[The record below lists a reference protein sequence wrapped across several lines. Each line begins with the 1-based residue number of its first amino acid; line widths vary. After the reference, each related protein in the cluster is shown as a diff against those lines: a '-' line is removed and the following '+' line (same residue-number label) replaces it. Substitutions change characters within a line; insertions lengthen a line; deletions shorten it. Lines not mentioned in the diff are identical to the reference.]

1 MFEKYLQNKKPVVK
15 STKSHNWMEG
25 GKQMDIWSYFW
36 IFKWYEKRIKYWN
49 IFSVIFQNFI
59 FWFTTSKG
67 FVDLGCGNGL
77 LVYLLTKEGIPN
89 GVGLDIRKRK
99 IWNFFREQ
107 GTDLRYKVI
116 HTLILVNLW
125 LNSLEIH

>member
-1 MFEKYLQNKKPVVK
+1 M
-15 STKSHNWMEG
+15 
-25 GKQMDIWSYFW
+25 
-36 IFKWYEKRIKYWN
+36 
-49 IFSVIFQNFI
+49 
-59 FWFTTSKG
+59 
-67 FVDLGCGNGL
+67 DLGCGNGL

-125 LNSLEIH
+125 LNSLEIHDSRIRRGPS

>member
-1 MFEKYLQNKKPVVK
+1 MK
-15 STKSHNWMEG
+15 
-25 GKQMDIWSYFW
+25 DILCD
-36 IFKWYEKRIKYWN
+36 
-49 IFSVIFQNFI
+49 FSIYVTISLFI
-59 FWFTTSKG
+59 TSKG

-107 GTDLRYKVI
+107 GTDLRYGIIIYRYFDFGRFVDEQFRDI
-116 HTLILVNLW
+116 
-125 LNSLEIH
+125 